1 MNDTTPTCCIP
12 DCLLP
17 RDRLGFCTR
26 HYMRNRRHG
35 DPTKGRRNRG
45 EIVDFVANVVL
56 TNTEKE
62 TCLEWPFYV
71 NERTGYAQTKLEG
84 KLRLVHRYACEKVH
98 GAPPSAGFHAA
109 HSCGN
114 RRCVN
119 PMHIA
124 WKTPLENAADK
135 VLHGTDSAG
144 ERNPNA
150 KLTDDEVIAIRVLRG
165 RMPASEIAR
174 LFRTTKSA
182 ISSIQLR
189 KSRVTPANRIV

>member
-1 MNDTTPTCCIP
+1 MNDTRTTCSVLGCS
-12 DCLLP
+12 LP
-17 RDRLGFCTR
+17 SDRLGFCTR

-45 EIVDFVANVVL
+45 EIGNFVARRVL

-62 TCLEWPFYV
+62 SCLEWPFFV
-71 NERTGYAQTKLEG
+71 NQKTGYAQARLEG
-84 KLRLVHRYACEKVH
+84 KMRLVHRYVCEKIH
-98 GAPPSAGFHAA
+98 GAPPSAGLHAA

-135 VLHGTDSAG
+135 VLHGTDGAG

-150 KLTDDEVIAIRVLRG
+150 KFTDDEVTAIRVLRG
-165 RMPASEIAR
+165 RMPANEIAR
-174 LFRTTKSA
+174 LFRTTKSTV
-182 ISSIQLR
+182 SHIQLR
-189 KSRVTPANRIV
+189 KSRTTPTNRIA